1 MKFPCIMKVFG
12 MKFPCIMKGTAIN
25 NRDIILLATGFYGR
39 NGYKGIPL
47 FGDNYHK
54 TLEGH
59 WSSNFK
65 VIFDI
70 DGEVK

>member
-1 MKFPCIMKVFG
+1 

-39 NGYKGIPL
+39 NGYKGFPL
-47 FGDNYHK
+47 FGNNYHK
-54 TLEGH
+54 TLEDN